1 MDIILFNISNIHNL
15 TMKKF
20 ILLIALVVV
29 AISVFAQSG
38 VQTNNTSTFSSTG
51 GYEYTPSTKT
61 YTAKKTTRNKVEP
74 TKTEYKYQDRKGVE
88 HDIYISSRGRCFYY
102 VTNKDGEQDKRYVGE
117 EMSRKIASEMGI
129 EYKEKNIK

>member
-1 MDIILFNISNIHNL
+1 
-15 TMKKF
+15 MKKI

-29 AISVFAQSG
+29 AISVNAQSG
-38 VQTNNTSTFSSTG
+38 VQTNNTSTLSSTG

-74 TKTEYKYQDRKGVE
+74 IKTEYKYQDRKGVE

-102 VTNKDGEQDKRYVGE
+102 VTNKDGEQDKRYLPKELSMEIAKKVGV
-117 EMSRKIASEMGI
+117 
-129 EYKEKNIK
+129 EYKEDKKS

>member
-1 MDIILFNISNIHNL
+1 MKKIILF
-15 TMKKF
+15 
-20 ILLIALVVV
+20 IALVVV

-74 TKTEYKYQDRKGVE
+74 IKTEYKYKDRKGVE

-102 VTNKDGEQDKRYVGE
+102 VTNKDSEQDKRYLPKELSMEIANKVGV
-117 EMSRKIASEMGI
+117 
-129 EYKEKNIK
+129 EYKETNEN

>member
-1 MDIILFNISNIHNL
+1 
-15 TMKKF
+15 MKKI

-29 AISVFAQSG
+29 AISVNAQSG
-38 VQTNNTSTFSSTG
+38 VQTNNTSTLSSTG

-74 TKTEYKYQDRKGVE
+74 IKTEYKYQDRKGVE

-102 VTNKDGEQDKRYVGE
+102 VTNKDGEQDKRYLPKELSMEIANKVGV
-117 EMSRKIASEMGI
+117 
-129 EYKEKNIK
+129 EYKEDKKS